1 MSRLTTWV
9 AGFGAAPGDDDAVRL
24 EKATLTAVSLLIV
37 PPAMVWGSVYLMVGR
52 PLAALIPYSYVVV
65 AIVALAFLYRTA
77 RIRVPRTVVLVT
89 MTVLPF
95 LLQWVLGGYQHSGAV
110 STWGLMVPALAV
122 MFGAPVGRWVV
133 GFIGLSV
140 LSGFLD
146 SRLAEQVAPLPG
158 TMARTF
164 FVINAI
170 AVGLTYF
177 AGLRFFDGERTRARA
192 VIQEQRELADAL
204 LLNVLPGEIAERLK
218 AGERVIAD
226 ELPAVSILFV
236 DIVGFTSTTAAL
248 PPERVVADLGE
259 IFAAI
264 DALVARHGL
273 EKIKTIGDAYEVVAG
288 APIAREDHA
297 EAIAEL
303 ALDLLVE
310 VAGMPLGESSV
321 VFRIG
326 IDTGRAVGAVIGTHK
341 FTYDV
346 WGDAVNTASRMESH
360 GVPGRIQVTSR
371 YRRLLDGRYRFES
384 RGEIEVRGKGSM
396 ETWFLVGRAADDSSA

>member
-9 AGFGAAPGDDDAVRL
+9 AGFGAAPGDDDAARL
-24 EKATLTAVSLLIV
+24 EKATLTVVSLLIV
-37 PPAMVWGSVYLMVGR
+37 PPAVVWGSVYLMVGR

-65 AIVALAFLYRTA
+65 AIVALAFLHRTA

-95 LLQWVLGGYQHSGAV
+95 LLQWVLGGYAQSGAV

-133 GFIGLSV
+133 AFIGLSV
-140 LSGFLD
+140 VSGLLD
-146 SRLAEQVAPLPG
+146 SRLADQFAPLPG
-158 TMARTF
+158 GMARSF

-177 AGLRFFDGERTRARA
+177 VGLRFFDSERTRARA
-192 VIQEQRELADAL
+192 VIQEQRERADAL

-226 ELPAVSILFV
+226 ELPAVSILFA

-259 IFAAI
+259 VFAAI

-273 EKIKTIGDAYEVVAG
+273 EKLKTIGDAYEVVAG

-303 ALDLLVE
+303 ALDLMAG

-321 VFRIG
+321 AFRIG
-326 IDTGRAVGAVIGTHK
+326 IDTGRGVGAVIGTHK

-371 YRRLLDGRYRFES
+371 YRQLLDGRYRFES

-396 ETWFLVGRAADDSSA
+396 ETWFLVGRVADESGA